1 MKFGGLSEV
10 DVKKISEILESDGIP
25 FSIATDQDMEQFN
38 TISMSNNIRH
48 YSPPNISTHVLAIE
62 INDDDFIRISPQS
75 KDQLFE
81 FGITDIVPALEDF
94 QPHSGKTIISELA
107 EGPRR
112 VVAFN
117 FKHQLVVGL
126 AMLLIVLVVKYLL

>member
-10 DVKKISEILESDGIP
+10 DVKKISEILESNCIP
-25 FSIATDQDMEQFN
+25 FSIGTDQDMEQFN
-38 TISMSNNIRH
+38 SISMSNNLRH

-62 INDDDFIRISPQS
+62 INDDDFMKISSQS
-75 KDQLFE
+75 KEQLLE
-81 FGITDIVPALEDF
+81 FGITDIVPAPEDF
-94 QPHSGKTIISELA
+94 QPHSGNTIIKELA

-117 FKHQLVVGL
+117 FKHQLLVGL
-126 AMLLIVLVVKYLL
+126 IMLLIVLAVKYLQ

>member
-10 DVKKISEILESDGIP
+10 DVKKISEILELDGIP
-25 FSIATDQDMEQFN
+25 FSIGTDQDMEQFN
-38 TISMSNNIRH
+38 TISMSNNLRH

-62 INDDDFIRISPQS
+62 IKDDDLIRISPQS
-75 KDQLFE
+75 KDQLLE
-81 FGITDIVPALEDF
+81 FGITDIVPVFEDF
-94 QPHSGKTIISELA
+94 HPHSGKTIISELA

-126 AMLLIVLVVKYLL
+126 AMLLIVLVIRYLL